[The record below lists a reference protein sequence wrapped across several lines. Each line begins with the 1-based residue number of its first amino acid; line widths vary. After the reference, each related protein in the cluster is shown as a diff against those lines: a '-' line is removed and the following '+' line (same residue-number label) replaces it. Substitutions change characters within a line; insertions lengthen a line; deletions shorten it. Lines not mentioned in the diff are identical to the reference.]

1 MKAILGIGNPGIKY
15 RHNRHNV
22 GVAFLD
28 YLSECFS
35 FEFKPSKGDFYFVE
49 GELENYPFV
58 LLKPSTFVN
67 LSGKVAK
74 QVIDKYNISN
84 EDILVVYD
92 DFNLENGDIKVKLS
106 GGDGGHNGIH
116 SIIYHLF
123 TDKFPR
129 IRIGIGK
136 NFKPGEMALYV
147 LSDFSKV
154 EIELLQPAFEL
165 CRKLCVAFITGG
177 EKKMLEA
184 FSQSRITNKNKLN
197 LEP

>member
-1 MKAILGIGNPGIKY
+1 MKAILGIGNPGNKY

-28 YLSECFS
+28 YLSEYFS
-35 FEFKPSKGDFYFVE
+35 NEFEPSKGDFYSLE
-49 GELENYPFV
+49 GSLEDCSFV
-58 LLKPSTFVN
+58 LIKPSTFVN

-74 QVIDKYNISN
+74 QVVDNYNISN
-84 EDILVVYD
+84 EDLLIVYD
-92 DFNLENGDIKVKLS
+92 DVNLENGNIKVKLC

-136 NFKPGEMALYV
+136 NFRPGEMALYV

-154 EIELLQPAFEL
+154 EIELLHPAFEL
-165 CRKLCVAFITGG
+165 CRKLCLAFIIGG
-177 EKKMLEA
+177 EKKMLEV
-184 FSQSRITNKNKLN
+184 FSQNRITNNNNLN
-197 LEP
+197 LEQ